1 MDNFA
6 ATRISL
12 DPRKPCP
19 LILVMNRKTENNPK
33 TRKRRVDKS
42 ADALR
47 ENLMKRKQQA
57 RARAEQTETEKK

>member
-12 DPRKPCP
+12 DPLKPRP
-19 LILVMNRKTENNPK
+19 LTLGMNRKTGNNQKARP
-33 TRKRRVDKS
+33 RRVDKS

-47 ENLMKRKQQA
+47 ENLMKRKAQA
-57 RARAEQTETEKK
+57 RARAEQTKTEKK